1 MVPVL
6 PVVPNFF
13 DPNEL
18 VLGLSI
24 VANTLLDFS
33 PKIVFFSSAGG
44 AFSNGL
50 LPKTDPEPKVD
61 FDCPSSI
68 LDCPKM
74 GFSDW
79 LSDGGG
85 FPKRD
90 PGFEAEGAPKT
101 LLGGAVSGA
110 EGVRP
115 AGFLKIPNDS
125 EVGSSFTEVNFG
137 AAKPLLSD

>member
-1 MVPVL
+1 MVPVSL
-6 PVVPNFF
+6 LVPNFF

-18 VLGLSI
+18 ALGLSI
-24 VANTLLDFS
+24 VAKTLLDFS
-33 PKIVFFSSAGG
+33 PKIVFFSSPGG

-61 FDCPSSI
+61 FDCPISI

-74 GFSDW
+74 GFSDL
-79 LSDGGG
+79 LSDVVG

-90 PGFEAEGAPKT
+90 PGFDAGGAPKT
-101 LLGGAVSGA
+101 QLGGAVLGA
-110 EGVRP
+110 EDVRP

-125 EVGSSFTEVNFG
+125 EVGSSFTEVNFD
-137 AAKPLLSD
+137 AVKPLLSD

>member
-1 MVPVL
+1 MV
-6 PVVPNFF
+6 
-13 DPNEL
+13 
-18 VLGLSI
+18 
-24 VANTLLDFS
+24 DFS
-33 PKIVFFSSAGG
+33 PKTTFFSSPGRS
-44 AFSNGL
+44 FSNGL

-61 FDCPSSI
+61 FDCPRSI

-90 PGFEAEGAPKT
+90 PGFDAEGAPKT

-125 EVGSSFTEVNFG
+125 EVGSSFAEVNFD
-137 AAKPLLSD
+137 AVKPLLSD